1 MSGLPWEPTDTCGE
15 CTEMTLEEIM
25 QQLDLRLLTRP
36 MELDRR
42 EPTAGYASDLLSCV
56 MVGAKNGSL
65 WVTLQA
71 HSNIVAVASLLDMAA
86 VIITEGALP
95 DDDTI
100 LKANQ
105 EHVILFS
112 TEQPTFSVVGR
123 LWELGLRD
131 GG

>member
-1 MSGLPWEPTDTCGE
+1 
-15 CTEMTLEEIM
+15 MTLDEIM
-25 QQLDLRLLTRP
+25 RQLDLKLLTRP
-36 MELDRR
+36 ADLGRT

-65 WVTLQA
+65 WITLQA

-95 DDDTI
+95 DSDTV
-100 LKANQ
+100 AGADQ
-105 EHVILFS
+105 QDVVLFS
-112 TEQPTFSVVGR
+112 TEKPTFWVVGR

-131 GG
+131 GQ